1 MEVNMIDLLLVEDN
15 LELAELI
22 CTFLRKD
29 GFTIKNVD
37 TGEKAI
43 EFFQKDVAK
52 ILLLDIML
60 PGIDG
65 FTVCSSIRKNH
76 NTPIIIMS
84 AKVDKEDKIN
94 GFTLGADDYIEK
106 PVDIDILSAKV
117 SALMKRNYELKAKR
131 TIITSGAISINK
143 EANEVY
149 LNGKLLNMTSK
160 EFELLL
166 LLVENPGKT
175 LRKDYMFNKIWGAES
190 FSEDQTLT
198 VHIKMLRDKIEDNPK
213 KPQRIVTLWG
223 VGYKYEEI

>member
-1 MEVNMIDLLLVEDN
+1 MVDLLLVEDN
-15 LELAELI
+15 LELADLI
-22 CTFLRKD
+22 CTFLKKD
-29 GFTIKNVD
+29 GFSIINVD
-37 TGEKAI
+37 SGEKAL
-43 EFFQKDVAK
+43 ELLKKEAFK
-52 ILLLDIML
+52 IVLLDIML

-65 FTVCSSIRKNH
+65 FTVCSRIRKDH

-84 AKVDKEDKIN
+84 AKVGKEDKLN

-106 PVDIDILSAKV
+106 PVDVDILSAKI
-117 SALMKRNYELKAKR
+117 SALMKRNYDLRAKR
-131 TIITSGAISINK
+131 TIINSGAISINK

-175 LRKDYMFNKIWGAES
+175 LRKDYIFNKVWGADS

-213 KPQRIVTLWG
+213 KPKRIVTLWG
-223 VGYKYEEI
+223 VGYKYEEV

>member
-1 MEVNMIDLLLVEDN
+1 MIDLLLVEDN
-15 LELAELI
+15 LELADLI
-22 CTFLRKD
+22 CTFLKKD
-29 GFTIKNVD
+29 GFSIINVD
-37 TGEKAI
+37 SGEKAL
-43 EFFQKDVAK
+43 EFLEKGVAK
-52 ILLLDIML
+52 IVLLDIML

-65 FTVCSSIRKNH
+65 FAVCSGIRANH
-76 NTPIIIMS
+76 NIPIIIMS

-106 PVDIDILSAKV
+106 PVDVDILSAKV

-131 TIITSGAISINK
+131 IIINSGAISINK
-143 EANEVY
+143 EASEVY

-166 LLVENPGKT
+166 LLVENYGKT
-175 LRKDYMFNKIWGAES
+175 LRKDYIFNKIWGADS

-198 VHIKMLRDKIEDNPK
+198 VHIKMLRDKVEDNPK
-213 KPQRIVTLWG
+213 KPKRIVTLWG

>member
-1 MEVNMIDLLLVEDN
+1 MVDLLLVEDN
-15 LELAELI
+15 LELADLI
-22 CTFLRKD
+22 CTFLKKD
-29 GFTIKNVD
+29 GFSIINVD
-37 TGEKAI
+37 SGEKAV
-43 EFFQKDVAK
+43 EFFEDNVAK
-52 ILLLDIML
+52 IVLLDIML

-65 FTVCSSIRKNH
+65 FTVCSSIRENH

-94 GFTLGADDYIEK
+94 GFALGADDYIEK
-106 PVDIDILSAKV
+106 PVDVDILSAKI

-131 TIITSGAISINK
+131 TIMNSGAISINK
-143 EANEVY
+143 EAKEAY

-166 LLVENPGKT
+166 LFVENPGKA
-175 LRKDYMFNKIWGAES
+175 LKKDYIFNKIWGSES

-198 VHIKMLRDKIEDNPK
+198 VHVKMLRDKIEDNPK
-213 KPQRIVTLWG
+213 KPKRILTQWG

>member
-1 MEVNMIDLLLVEDN
+1 VVDLLLVEDN
-15 LELAELI
+15 LELADLI
-22 CTFLRKD
+22 CTFLKKD
-29 GFTIKNVD
+29 GFSIINAPS
-37 TGEKAI
+37 GENAL
-43 EFFQKDVAK
+43 EFLEKDVAK
-52 ILLLDIML
+52 IVLLDIML

-106 PVDIDILSAKV
+106 PVDVDILSAKV
-117 SALMKRNYELKAKR
+117 SALMKRNYELKEKR
-131 TIITSGAISINK
+131 TIINSGAISINK

-149 LNGKLLNMTSK
+149 FNGKLLNMTSK

-175 LRKDYMFNKIWGAES
+175 LNKNYLFNKIWGEES
-190 FSEDQTLT
+190 FSENQTLT
-198 VHIKMLRDKIEDNPK
+198 VHIKMLRDKIEENPK
-213 KPQRIVTLWG
+213 KPKRIVTLWG

>member
-1 MEVNMIDLLLVEDN
+1 MVDLLLVEDN
-15 LELAELI
+15 LELADLI
-22 CTFLRKD
+22 CTFLKKD
-29 GFTIKNVD
+29 GFSIINVN
-37 TGEKAI
+37 TGESAL
-43 EFFQKDVAK
+43 EFLEKDAAK
-52 ILLLDIML
+52 IVLLDIIL

-65 FTVCSSIRKNH
+65 FAVCYSIRKNH
-76 NTPIIIMS
+76 NIPIIIIS

-131 TIITSGAISINK
+131 TIINSGAISINK

-149 LNGKLLNMTSK
+149 LDRKLLSMTSK

-166 LLVENPGKT
+166 LLVENPSKT
-175 LRKDYMFNKIWGAES
+175 LRKDYIFNKIWGAES

-198 VHIKMLRDKIEDNPK
+198 VHIKMLRNKIEENPK
-213 KPQRIVTLWG
+213 KPKRIVTLWG

>member
-1 MEVNMIDLLLVEDN
+1 MVDLLLVEDN
-15 LELAELI
+15 LELADLI
-22 CTFLRKD
+22 CTFIKKD
-29 GFTIKNVD
+29 GFSIINVD
-37 TGEKAI
+37 SGEKAL
-43 EFFQKDVAK
+43 ELLEKEAFK
-52 ILLLDIML
+52 IVLLDIML

-106 PVDIDILSAKV
+106 PVDVDILSAKI

-131 TIITSGAISINK
+131 TIINSGAISINK

-149 LNGKLLNMTSK
+149 LNGKLLNITSK

-175 LRKDYMFNKIWGAES
+175 LRKDYIFNKIWGVDS

-213 KPQRIVTLWG
+213 KPKRIVTLWG
-223 VGYKYEEI
+223 VGYKYEEV

>member
-1 MEVNMIDLLLVEDN
+1 MVDLLLVEDN
-15 LELAELI
+15 LELADLI
-22 CTFLRKD
+22 CTFLKKD
-29 GFTIKNVD
+29 GFSIISVD
-37 TGEKAI
+37 SGEKAL

-52 ILLLDIML
+52 IVLLDIML

-65 FTVCSSIRKNH
+65 FTVCSGIRKNH
-76 NTPIIIMS
+76 DTPIIIMS

-94 GFTLGADDYIEK
+94 GFTFGADDYIEK
-106 PVDIDILSAKV
+106 PVDVDILSMKV
-117 SALMKRNYELKAKR
+117 SALMKRNYELKVEH
-131 TIITSGAISINK
+131 TIINSGAISINK
-143 EANEVY
+143 ESNEVY

-175 LRKDYMFNKIWGAES
+175 LRKDYIFNKIWGADS

-213 KPQRIVTLWG
+213 KPNRIVTLWG
-223 VGYKYEEI
+223 VGYRYEEI

>member
-1 MEVNMIDLLLVEDN
+1 MVDLLLVEDN
-15 LELAELI
+15 LELADLI
-22 CTFLRKD
+22 CTFLKKD
-29 GFTIKNVD
+29 GFSIINVES
-37 TGEKAI
+37 GESAL
-43 EFFQKDVAK
+43 EFLEKDIAK
-52 ILLLDIML
+52 IVLLDIML

-84 AKVDKEDKIN
+84 AKIEKEDKIN

-106 PVDIDILSAKV
+106 PVDIDILGAKV

-131 TIITSGAISINK
+131 TIINSGAISINK

-149 LNGKLLNMTSK
+149 LDGKLLSMTSK

-166 LLVENPGKT
+166 LFVESPSKT
-175 LRKDYMFNKIWGAES
+175 LSKEYLFNKIWGLES
-190 FSEDQTLT
+190 FSENQTLT
-198 VHIKMLRDKIEDNPK
+198 VHIKMLRDKIEENPK
-213 KPQRIVTLWG
+213 KPKRIVTLWG

>member
-1 MEVNMIDLLLVEDN
+1 MVDLLLVEDN
-15 LELAELI
+15 LELADLI
-22 CTFLRKD
+22 YTFLRKD
-29 GFTIKNVD
+29 GFSIINAD
-37 TGEKAI
+37 SGEKAL
-43 EFFQKDVAK
+43 EFLEKDAFK
-52 ILLLDIML
+52 IVLLDIML

-106 PVDIDILSAKV
+106 PIDVDILSAKI
-117 SALMKRNYELKAKR
+117 SALMKRNYEIKAKC
-131 TIITSGAISINK
+131 TIINSGAISINK

-149 LNGKLLNMTSK
+149 LDGKLLNMTSK

-166 LLVENPGKT
+166 LLVENPSKT
-175 LRKDYMFNKIWGAES
+175 LNKDYLFNKIWGANS
-190 FSEDQTLT
+190 FSENQTLT
-198 VHIKMLRDKIEDNPK
+198 VHVKMLRDKLEEDPK
-213 KPQRIVTLWG
+213 KPKRIVTIWG

>member
-1 MEVNMIDLLLVEDN
+1 MVDLLLVEDN
-15 LELAELI
+15 LELAGLI
-22 CTFLRKD
+22 CTFLKKD
-29 GFTIKNVD
+29 GFSIINVES
-37 TGEKAI
+37 GEKAL
-43 EFFQKDVAK
+43 EFFENDVAK
-52 ILLLDIML
+52 IMLLDIML

-76 NTPIIIMS
+76 NIPIIIMS

-131 TIITSGAISINK
+131 TIINSGAISINK

-149 LNGKLLNMTSK
+149 LDGKLLSMTSK

-166 LLVENPGKT
+166 LLVENPSKT
-175 LRKDYMFNKIWGAES
+175 LRKDYIFNKIWGAES

-198 VHIKMLRDKIEDNPK
+198 VHIKMLRDKIEENPK
-213 KPQRIVTLWG
+213 KPKRIVTLWG

>member
-1 MEVNMIDLLLVEDN
+1 MVDLLLVEDN
-15 LELAELI
+15 LELADLI
-22 CTFLRKD
+22 CTFLKKD
-29 GFTIKNVD
+29 GFSIINVD
-37 TGEKAI
+37 SGEKAL
-43 EFFQKDVAK
+43 EFLKKEAFK
-52 ILLLDIML
+52 IVLLDIML

-84 AKVDKEDKIN
+84 AKVDKEDKLN

-106 PVDIDILSAKV
+106 PVDVDILSAKI
-117 SALMKRNYELKAKR
+117 SALMKRNYELKAER
-131 TIITSGAISINK
+131 TIINSGAISINK

-175 LRKDYMFNKIWGAES
+175 LRKDYIFNKVWGADS

-213 KPQRIVTLWG
+213 KPKRIVTLWG

>member
-1 MEVNMIDLLLVEDN
+1 MVDLLLVEDN
-15 LELAELI
+15 LELADLI
-22 CTFLRKD
+22 CTFLKKD
-29 GFTIKNVD
+29 GFSIINVES
-37 TGEKAI
+37 GESAL
-43 EFFQKDVAK
+43 EFLQKDIAK
-52 ILLLDIML
+52 IVLLDIML

-76 NTPIIIMS
+76 NIPIIIMS

-106 PVDIDILSAKV
+106 PVDIDILGAKV

-131 TIITSGAISINK
+131 TIINSGAISINK

-149 LNGKLLNMTSK
+149 LNGKLLTMTSK

-166 LLVENPGKT
+166 LLVENPNKT
-175 LRKDYMFNKIWGAES
+175 LSKEYLFNKIWGLES
-190 FSEDQTLT
+190 FSENQTLT
-198 VHIKMLRDKIEDNPK
+198 VHIKMLRDKIEENPK
-213 KPQRIVTLWG
+213 KPKRIVTLWG

>member
-1 MEVNMIDLLLVEDN
+1 MVDLLLVEDN
-15 LELAELI
+15 LELADLI
-22 CTFLRKD
+22 CTFLKKD
-29 GFTIKNVD
+29 GFSIISVD
-37 TGEKAI
+37 SGEKAL
-43 EFFQKDVAK
+43 EFLHKDVAK
-52 ILLLDIML
+52 IVLLDIML

-65 FTVCSSIRKNH
+65 FTVCSNIRKNH

-84 AKVDKEDKIN
+84 AKIDKEDKLN

-106 PVDIDILSAKV
+106 PVDVDVLSAKV
-117 SALMKRNYELKAKR
+117 SALMKRNYELKIKH
-131 TIITSGAISINK
+131 TIINSGAISINK

-149 LNGKLLNMTSK
+149 LDGKLLNMTTK

-175 LRKDYMFNKIWGAES
+175 LRKDYIFNKIWGAES

>member
-1 MEVNMIDLLLVEDN
+1 MVDLLLVEDN
-15 LELAELI
+15 LELADLI
-22 CTFLRKD
+22 CTFLKKD
-29 GFTIKNVD
+29 GFSIINVES
-37 TGEKAI
+37 GERAL
-43 EFFQKDVAK
+43 EFLEKDVAK
-52 ILLLDIML
+52 IVLLDIML

-65 FTVCSSIRKNH
+65 FTVCSSIRKN
-76 NTPIIIMS
+76 NNIPIIIMS

-106 PVDIDILSAKV
+106 PVDIDILGAKV

-131 TIITSGAISINK
+131 TIINSGAISINK
-143 EANEVY
+143 KANEVY

-175 LRKDYMFNKIWGAES
+175 LSKDYLFNKIWGLES
-190 FSEDQTLT
+190 FSENQTLT
-198 VHIKMLRDKIEDNPK
+198 VHIKMLRDKIEENPK
-213 KPQRIVTLWG
+213 KPKRIVTLWG

>member
-1 MEVNMIDLLLVEDN
+1 MVDLLLVEDN
-15 LELAELI
+15 LELADLI
-22 CTFLRKD
+22 CTFLKKD
-29 GFTIKNVD
+29 GFSIINVD
-37 TGEKAI
+37 SGEKAL
-43 EFFQKDVAK
+43 EFLKKEAFK
-52 ILLLDIML
+52 IVLLDIML

-65 FTVCSSIRKNH
+65 FTVCSSIRKDH

-84 AKVDKEDKIN
+84 AKVDKEDKLN

-106 PVDIDILSAKV
+106 PVDVDILSAKI
-117 SALMKRNYELKAKR
+117 SALMKRNYELKVER
-131 TIITSGAISINK
+131 TIINSGAISINK

-175 LRKDYMFNKIWGAES
+175 LRKDYIFNKVWGADS

-213 KPQRIVTLWG
+213 KPKRIVTLWG

>member
-1 MEVNMIDLLLVEDN
+1 MVDLLLVEDN
-15 LELAELI
+15 LELAGLI
-22 CTFLRKD
+22 CTFLKKD
-29 GFTIKNVD
+29 GFSIINVES
-37 TGEKAI
+37 GEKAL
-43 EFFQKDVAK
+43 EFLEKDVAK
-52 ILLLDIML
+52 IVLLDIML

-76 NTPIIIMS
+76 NIPIIIMS

-131 TIITSGAISINK
+131 TIINSGAISINK

-149 LNGKLLNMTSK
+149 LDGKLLSMTSK

-166 LLVENPGKT
+166 LLVENPSKT
-175 LRKDYMFNKIWGAES
+175 LRKDYIFNKIWGAES

-198 VHIKMLRDKIEDNPK
+198 VHIKMLRDKIEENPK
-213 KPQRIVTLWG
+213 KPKRIVTLWG

>member
-1 MEVNMIDLLLVEDN
+1 MVDLLLVEDN
-15 LELAELI
+15 LELADLI
-22 CTFLRKD
+22 CTFLKKD
-29 GFTIKNVD
+29 GFSIINAES
-37 TGEKAI
+37 GEKAL
-43 EFFQKDVAK
+43 ELLEKEAFKLV
-52 ILLLDIML
+52 LLDIML

-84 AKVDKEDKIN
+84 AKVDKEDKMN

-106 PVDIDILSAKV
+106 PVDVDILSAKI

-131 TIITSGAISINK
+131 TIINSGAISINK

-149 LNGKLLNMTSK
+149 LNGKLLNITSK

-166 LLVENPGKT
+166 LLVENPDKT
-175 LRKDYMFNKIWGAES
+175 LRKDYIFNKIWGVDS

-198 VHIKMLRDKIEDNPK
+198 VHIKMLRDKVEDNPK
-213 KPQRIVTLWG
+213 KPKRIVTLWG
-223 VGYKYEEI
+223 VGYKYEEV

>member
-1 MEVNMIDLLLVEDN
+1 MVDLLLVEDN
-15 LELAELI
+15 LELADLI
-22 CTFLRKD
+22 CTFLKKD
-29 GFTIKNVD
+29 GFSIINVD
-37 TGEKAI
+37 SGEKAL
-43 EFFQKDVAK
+43 EFLKKEAFK
-52 ILLLDIML
+52 IVLLDIML

-65 FTVCSSIRKNH
+65 FTVCSSIRKDH

-84 AKVDKEDKIN
+84 AKVDKEDKLN

-106 PVDIDILSAKV
+106 PVDVDILSAKI
-117 SALMKRNYELKAKR
+117 SALMKRNYELKVER
-131 TIITSGAISINK
+131 TIINSGAISINK

-175 LRKDYMFNKIWGAES
+175 LRKDYIFNKIWGADS

-213 KPQRIVTLWG
+213 KPKRIVTLWG

>member
-1 MEVNMIDLLLVEDN
+1 MEGKMIDLLLVEDN

-22 CTFLRKD
+22 CTFLKKD
-29 GFTIKNVD
+29 GFSIINVES
-37 TGEKAI
+37 GEKAI

-52 ILLLDIML
+52 IVLLDIML

-106 PVDIDILSAKV
+106 PVDVDILSAKI

-149 LNGKLLNMTSK
+149 LNGNLVSVTSK

-175 LRKDYMFNKIWGAES
+175 LRKDYIFNKIWGAES

>member
-1 MEVNMIDLLLVEDN
+1 MIDLLLVEDN
-15 LELAELI
+15 LELADLI
-22 CTFLRKD
+22 CTFLKKD
-29 GFTIKNVD
+29 GFSIINVD
-37 TGEKAI
+37 SGEKAI
-43 EFFQKDVAK
+43 EFLQKDVAK
-52 ILLLDIML
+52 IVLLDIML

-65 FTVCSSIRKNH
+65 FTVCSSVRKNH

-106 PVDIDILSAKV
+106 PVDIDILSAKI
-117 SALMKRNYELKAKR
+117 SALMKRNYELKETR
-131 TIITSGAISINK
+131 TIINSGAISINK

-149 LNGKLLNMTSK
+149 LDGKLLNMTSK

-175 LRKDYMFNKIWGAES
+175 LRKDYIFNRIWGADS
-190 FSEDQTLT
+190 FSEDQTVT

-213 KPQRIVTLWG
+213 KPKRIVTLWG

>member
-1 MEVNMIDLLLVEDN
+1 MVDLLLVEDN
-15 LELAELI
+15 LELADLI
-22 CTFLRKD
+22 CTFLKKD
-29 GFTIKNVD
+29 GFSIINVES
-37 TGEKAI
+37 GESAL
-43 EFFQKDVAK
+43 EFLEKDVAK
-52 ILLLDIML
+52 IVLLDIML

-76 NTPIIIMS
+76 NIPIIIMS

-106 PVDIDILSAKV
+106 PIDIDILDAKV

-131 TIITSGAISINK
+131 TIINSGAISINK

-149 LNGKLLNMTSK
+149 LDGKLLSMTSK

-166 LLVENPGKT
+166 LFVESPSKT
-175 LRKDYMFNKIWGAES
+175 LSKEYLFNKIWGLES
-190 FSEDQTLT
+190 FSENQTLT
-198 VHIKMLRDKIEDNPK
+198 VHIKMLRDKIEENPK
-213 KPQRIVTLWG
+213 KPKRIVTLWG

>member
-1 MEVNMIDLLLVEDN
+1 MVDLLLVEDN
-15 LELAELI
+15 LELADLI
-22 CTFLRKD
+22 CTFLKKD
-29 GFTIKNVD
+29 GFSIINVD
-37 TGEKAI
+37 SGEKAL
-43 EFFQKDVAK
+43 EFLKKEAFK
-52 ILLLDIML
+52 IVLLDIML

-84 AKVDKEDKIN
+84 AKVDKEDKLN

-106 PVDIDILSAKV
+106 PVDVDILSAKI
-117 SALMKRNYELKAKR
+117 SALMKRNYELKVER
-131 TIITSGAISINK
+131 TIINSGAISINK

-175 LRKDYMFNKIWGAES
+175 LRKDYIFNKIWGADS

-213 KPQRIVTLWG
+213 KPKRIVTLWG

>member
-1 MEVNMIDLLLVEDN
+1 MVDLLLVEDN
-15 LELAELI
+15 PELANLI
-22 CTFLRKD
+22 CAFLKKD
-29 GFTIKNVD
+29 GFSIINAD
-37 TGEKAI
+37 SGEKAL
-43 EFFQKDVAK
+43 EFLEKEAFK
-52 ILLLDIML
+52 IVLLDIML

-65 FTVCSSIRKNH
+65 FTVCSCIRKNH

-84 AKVDKEDKIN
+84 AKVDKEAKIN

-106 PVDIDILSAKV
+106 PIDVDILSAKI
-117 SALMKRNYELKAKR
+117 SALMKRNYELKEKR
-131 TIITSGAISINK
+131 TIINSGAISINK

-175 LRKDYMFNKIWGAES
+175 LRKDYIFNKIWGAES
-190 FSEDQTLT
+190 FSEEQTLT

-213 KPQRIVTLWG
+213 KPKRIVTLWG

>member
-1 MEVNMIDLLLVEDN
+1 MVDLLLVEDN
-15 LELAELI
+15 LELADLI
-22 CTFLRKD
+22 CTFLKKD
-29 GFTIKNVD
+29 GFSIINANS
-37 TGEKAI
+37 GEKAL
-43 EFFQKDVAK
+43 EFLEKETFK
-52 ILLLDIML
+52 IVLLDIML

-106 PVDIDILSAKV
+106 PVDVDILSAKI

-131 TIITSGAISINK
+131 TIINSGDISINK

-175 LRKDYMFNKIWGAES
+175 LRKDYIFNKVWGADS

-198 VHIKMLRDKIEDNPK
+198 VHIKMLRDKLEENPK
-213 KPQRIVTLWG
+213 KPTRIVTLWG

>member
-1 MEVNMIDLLLVEDN
+1 MVDLLLVEDN
-15 LELAELI
+15 LELADLI
-22 CTFLRKD
+22 CTFLKKD
-29 GFTIKNVD
+29 GFSIINVES
-37 TGEKAI
+37 GESAL
-43 EFFQKDVAK
+43 EFLEKDIAK
-52 ILLLDIML
+52 IVLLDIML

-76 NTPIIIMS
+76 NIPIIIMS

-106 PVDIDILSAKV
+106 PVDIDILGAKV

-131 TIITSGAISINK
+131 TIINSGAISINK

-149 LNGKLLNMTSK
+149 LDGKLLTMTSK

-166 LLVENPGKT
+166 LLVENPNKT
-175 LRKDYMFNKIWGAES
+175 LSKNYLFNKIWGLES
-190 FSEDQTLT
+190 FSENQTLT
-198 VHIKMLRDKIEDNPK
+198 VHIKMLRDKIEENPK
-213 KPQRIVTLWG
+213 KPKRIVTLWG

>member
-1 MEVNMIDLLLVEDN
+1 MVDLLLVEDN
-15 LELAELI
+15 LELAGLI
-22 CTFLRKD
+22 CTFLKKD
-29 GFTIKNVD
+29 GFSIVNVES
-37 TGEKAI
+37 GEKAL
-43 EFFQKDVAK
+43 EFLEKDVAK
-52 ILLLDIML
+52 IVLLDIML

-76 NTPIIIMS
+76 NIPIIIMS

-106 PVDIDILSAKV
+106 PVDIDILCAKV

-131 TIITSGAISINK
+131 TIINSGAISINK

-149 LNGKLLNMTSK
+149 LNGKLLSMTSK

-175 LRKDYMFNKIWGAES
+175 LSKNYLFNKIWGLES
-190 FSEDQTLT
+190 FSENQTLT
-198 VHIKMLRDKIEDNPK
+198 VHIKMLRDKIEENPK
-213 KPQRIVTLWG
+213 KPKRIVTLWG